1 MGSDTGLFGPDS
13 VTWRVHGEP
22 VLFVGGLRALLL
34 QALHPLAMAGVAE
47 HSRYREDPWGRLRRT
62 ADYVGTVTFGSR
74 ADVDAAVA
82 RVRAV
87 HRTVTGVDLVTGQP
101 YRADDPELLR
111 WVHCCEVDSFLTT
124 ARRIGLLD
132 PDEADAYVAEQARAG
147 RLVGVPDRLLPRS
160 AADLASYFDGVRPQ
174 LRRTPAAVRGLG
186 FLLLPPMP
194 ARVALLTPAR
204 PAWAGI
210 AALAFA
216 LLPRWARRMYGMP
229 GLPTTD
235 LGATAAVFSLR
246 TALRALPEEWRQG
259 PHLRAA
265 RARITAGAG

>member
-1 MGSDTGLFGPDS
+1 VRGDEGLFGPGS
-13 VTWRVHGEP
+13 VTWRVHAEP

-34 QALHPLAMAGVAE
+34 QALHPLAMAGVVD

-74 ADVDAAVA
+74 DDADAAVA

-87 HRTVTGVDLVTGQP
+87 HRRVTGVDQVTGRP
-101 YRADDPELLR
+101 YRADDPELLC

-124 ARRIGLLD
+124 ARRIGLLGGAD
-132 PDEADAYVAEQARAG
+132 ADAYVAEQARVG
-147 RLVGVPDRLLPRS
+147 RLFGVPDRLLPHD
-160 AADLASYFDGVRPQ
+160 AAGLAGYFDAVRPE
-174 LRRTPAAVRGLG
+174 LRRTPAALRGAR
-186 FLLLPPMP
+186 FLLMPPMP

-204 PAWAGI
+204 PAWAATAG
-210 AALAFA
+210 LAFA
-216 LLPRWARRMYGMP
+216 LLPRWARRMYGLP

-246 TALRALPEEWRQG
+246 TVLRALPAGWREG

-265 RARITAGAG
+265 RSRLTAAPG